1 MGFQMTRARRSVPA
15 RSVNDPTA
23 KGKGPPIDRLFDES
37 NAAKIKSRTEV
48 VHEALRQAILEQRLK
63 PGSRLPEDQ
72 IGATFGTSR
81 TIAREALGRLAV
93 EGIVELKHNR
103 GAFVANPSPDEGRHT
118 FFVRRGLERL
128 VTDSLAG
135 KLKNKDLARLRAVM
149 ARERSATRGDPKEA
163 IRLAGEFHT
172 TLACMTGNTVLARF
186 VSEVVCRCS
195 LVLAMYAMPHSAE
208 GGVAEHEAIVH
219 ALVSGSAAKAGKLM
233 DDHLTAVADRAF
245 SDTPVIRDDLRGVLA
260 PFAARLND

>member
-1 MGFQMTRARRSVPA
+1 MARGTDLR
-15 RSVNDPTA
+15 
-23 KGKGPPIDRLFDES
+23 IDKLFEES
-37 NAAKIKSRTEV
+37 NAAKVKSRTES

-63 PGSRLPEDQ
+63 PGARLPEDQ

-93 EGIVELKHNR
+93 EGIVELKPNR

-128 VTDSLAG
+128 VVDSLAG
-135 KLKNKDLARLRAVM
+135 KLKSKEMATLRDVM
-149 ARERSATRGDPKEA
+149 ARERRATRGDPKEA

-172 TLACMTGNTVLARF
+172 TLACMTGNAVLARF
-186 VSEVVCRCS
+186 VTEVVCRCS

-208 GGVAEHEAIVH
+208 GGVAEHEAIVN
-219 ALVSGSAAKAGKLM
+219 ALVEGPAAKAGKLM
-233 DDHLTAVADRAF
+233 DDHLSAVADRAF
-245 SDTPVIRDDLRGVLA
+245 SDTSVIPDDLRGVLA
-260 PFAARLND
+260 PFAARLRG